1 MQRNI
6 SGEEYYYPKIKDIIK
21 RSLEPNQKGRVLLIV
36 GQPGSGKSV
45 FMSQLYDEYK
55 DKAEYLIAIRAEYL
69 NKDDS
74 PELVFNI
81 FEQIKA
87 TYKPKILLLD
97 SLDILAYSRRK
108 ELQVWLYYLDKL
120 KLIEGMTIVCASRF
134 FEAEHLYP
142 MNIQDWSQKIFV
154 DPLPDDFIN
163 RVLSKS
169 GYTTNLISPEF
180 RNFLRT
186 PLHLKIAVDIVRKGG
201 NLKDICTLQG
211 IYLKLFEVL
220 EITERE
226 LIWLS
231 ELAFLMIKNRST
243 QLSDPLLNIAL
254 IENLKKI
261 ERPGIADIIQIDD
274 KNQTLSF
281 SHQTLIDYFSA
292 RRVLSGERSIAE
304 FVLDNDQSLFIRPV
318 IRHILGFLRLTSKKR
333 LFEELEEIFLSKE
346 RPRKPGFIKPSV
358 SIMMHIKTA
367 ILTNMAS
374 WDNPTHEEAIFLT
387 KVFRKSIEKNTFI
400 VQFFNGRPNPEW
412 YDVIKDVY
420 ILQALKIGDDSNIE
434 YRIALSFISSIA
446 RYRPAGVLEI
456 ISILL
461 DQKINRTLEGFFYTV
476 SEELSKIELD
486 YSLREKYVDFLEL
499 LVRKEIITWHYETRL
514 NCIRIAKYSPEK
526 GLQLFFDTTA
536 KELAK
541 EDSKIG
547 SPEGSL
553 TDSYGEVLE
562 PIFGKIP
569 FRVLASCTGFFEK
582 IFSSSYLGKM
592 NLLDSPFSLLY
603 SENEFRSGL
612 RAFYNWY
619 KSKILEFCAEQRQE
633 SKMLIENLEDSKWET
648 QRQLSMLCRLQ
659 NVEYYK
665 EKIFAFLIE
674 ILKSDFKDKQV
685 RMKSEIFIRSINK
698 CFEVLSLAERNE
710 VIRKIID
717 IDFDDERLASIWIWR
732 PLNNIPDKLRDET
745 VKGKIK
751 YIQDKFGFKEY
762 KYTPP
767 IRMIGFQRVL
777 SPISA
782 EELKKM
788 DKKHLYKLLVDNI
801 NLKESSDFEQKRMI
815 GGVEELAQEAAGVFI
830 EDLAYYREVIEKLSE
845 NPSNDIYLEWFF
857 SKITEKGTKKD
868 DVNWIVDIILTAYK
882 RENLQLNIVW
892 ALIKIANNL
901 SSGHYAKLKDSL
913 VFLSHAEDPDRDKF
927 LEYRKQGYANDAIS
941 EGINSTRGALAEL
954 CTILP
959 RRFYKD
965 PNGQILAEILNG
977 LSKDKTISVRA
988 SLVCYLPD
996 ALEPLGWDKCLE
1008 FFVNAFNDSAEEYTE
1023 FVIRFLQYCPKEKVD
1038 TIERI
1043 LSMLKERRAG
1053 KLGEAYAVLKT
1064 IFYLRGLSK
1073 EQELIDLLADKDLID
1088 KGKEESLNLLAN
1100 QVRYEENVDKCLRV
1114 IDKLLDIKDELGHE
1128 LSILFMQA
1136 RPEDLVKIVGII
1148 KKIIKKTKLRGRVL
1162 YYILEYLEKSI
1173 LIDPLMV
1180 FDLLENIISKESN
1193 DFYSLQDY
1201 IPASHSKSP
1210 LNIINTI
1217 FECYPDEEDRALAA
1231 LDRLIKLKW
1240 SGVDEY
1246 LYALD
1251 RI

>member
-1 MQRNI
+1 MNRQIAGEQYHFPKVKEIAADSLALI
-6 SGEEYYYPKIKDIIK
+6 S
-21 RSLEPNQKGRVLLIV
+21 KGRIILVI

-55 DKAEYLIAIRAEYL
+55 GKADFLIGIRADYL

-74 PELVFNI
+74 PELVFNK
-81 FEQIKA
+81 FEEVKA
-87 TYKPKILLLD
+87 TDKPKILLLD

-108 ELQVWLYYLDKL
+108 ELQEWLYYLDKL
-120 KLIEGMTIVCASRF
+120 KLIEGMTIICASRI

-142 MNIQDWSQKIFV
+142 MNIQEWSQKIFI

-169 GYTTNLISPEF
+169 GYSPNLVSAEF
-180 RNFLRT
+180 RKFLST
-186 PLHLKIAVDIVRKGG
+186 PLHLKIAVDIVQKGG
-201 NLKDICTLQG
+201 NLKDTCTLQG
-211 IYLKLFEVL
+211 IYLRLLEVL
-220 EITERE
+220 EITHQE
-226 LIWLS
+226 LIFLS
-231 ELAFLMIKNRST
+231 DLAFMMIKNRST
-243 QLSDPLLNIAL
+243 KLLYPLLNIAL
-254 IENLKKI
+254 VDSIKKI
-261 ERPGIADIIQIDD
+261 ERPGITDIIQIDA
-274 KNQTLSF
+274 KNHTLAF

-292 RRVLSGERSIAE
+292 WRVIGGEISIVE
-304 FVLDNDQSLFIRPV
+304 FVLENDQSLFIRPV
-318 IRHILGFLRLTSKKR
+318 IRHILGFLRLSLEKR
-333 LFEELEEIFLSKE
+333 LFEELEEIFFGRASVGKI
-346 RPRKPGFIKPSV
+346 GYTKPSR
-358 SIMMHIKTA
+358 SIRMHIKTA

-374 WDNPTHEEAIFLT
+374 WDNPTHAEAVFLT
-387 KVFRKSIEKNTFI
+387 KIFKTSKEKDTFI

-412 YDVIKDVY
+412 YDVMKDVY
-420 ILQALKIGDDSNIE
+420 ILHAAKIDDDSNIE

-446 RYRPAGVLEI
+446 RHRPAGVLEI
-456 ISILL
+456 ISNMLE
-461 DQKINRTLEGFFYTV
+461 QKINRTLEGFFLTV

-499 LVRKEIITWHYETRL
+499 LVRKEIIKWHYETRL

-526 GLQLFFDTTA
+526 GLKLFFDTIA
-536 KELAK
+536 KELANK
-541 EDSKIG
+541 DSKIG

-553 TDSYGEVLE
+553 TDSYSEVLE

-569 FRVLASCTGFFEK
+569 FRVLASCTDFFEK
-582 IFSSSYLGKM
+582 TFSSSYLGEK
-592 NLLDSPFSLLY
+592 NLLDSRFSLIYL
-603 SENEFRSGL
+603 ENEFRSGL

-619 KSKILEFCAEQRQE
+619 KSKILEFCAELSHE
-633 SKMLIENLEDSKWET
+633 SEMLIDSLDSSRWET
-648 QRQLSMLCRLQ
+648 QRQLSMLCKLQ
-659 NVEYYK
+659 NVAYYK
-665 EKIFAFLIE
+665 ENIFAFLIE
-674 ILKSDFKDKQV
+674 ILKSDLQDKEV

-698 CFEVLSLAERNE
+698 GFEVFSFEEQNE

-717 IDFDDERLASIWIWR
+717 IDFDDERMASIWIWR
-732 PLNNIPDKLRDET
+732 PLNNIPDKFRDET

-751 YIQDKFGFKEY
+751 YIRDKFGFKEY

-788 DKKHLYKLLVDNI
+788 DKDQLYKFLVDNR
-801 NLKESSDFEQKRMI
+801 NLKENSDFEQKRMI

-830 EDLAYYREVIEKLSE
+830 DDLAYYREVIEKLSK
-845 NPSNDIYLEWFF
+845 NASNDIYLEWFF
-857 SKITEKGTKKD
+857 PKITEKGIKKD
-868 DVNWIVDIILTAYK
+868 DINWIVDIILTVYK
-882 RENLQLNIVW
+882 RDNLQLNIVW
-892 ALIKIANNL
+892 TLIKIANSL
-901 SSGHYAKLKDSL
+901 SYEHYAKLKDSL
-913 VFLSHAEDPDRDKF
+913 VFFSNAEDPDRDRF
-927 LEYRKQGYANDAIS
+927 LDYRKQGYANDALS

-954 CTILP
+954 CIILS

-965 PNGQILAEILNG
+965 PNEQILAEILDG

-1008 FFVNAFNDSAEEYTE
+1008 LFINAFNDSAEEYTE

-1038 TIERI
+1038 SIERI
-1043 LSMLKERRAG
+1043 LSKLKERRAG

-1064 IFYLRGLSK
+1064 MFYLRELCK
-1073 EQELIDLLADKDLID
+1073 EQELVDLFADRDLID
-1088 KGKEESLNLLAN
+1088 KGKEESLKLLAN

-1128 LSILFMQA
+1128 LTILFMAA
-1136 RPEDLVKIVGII
+1136 RPEDLAKIAAII

-1180 FDLLENIISKESN
+1180 FDLLENIISEESD
-1193 DFYSLQDY
+1193 DFGSLRDY